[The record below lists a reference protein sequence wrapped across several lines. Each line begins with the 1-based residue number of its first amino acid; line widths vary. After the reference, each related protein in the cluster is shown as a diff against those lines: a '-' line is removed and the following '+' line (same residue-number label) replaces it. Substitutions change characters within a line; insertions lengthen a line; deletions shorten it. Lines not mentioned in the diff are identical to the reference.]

1 MEFLSIWFPT
11 SDYLNCSLTAIDG
24 FFVILTAND
33 GFLWFLTA
41 IDGFLQ
47 F

>member
-1 MEFLSIWFPT
+1 MDFLQF
-11 SDYLNCSLTAIDG
+11 LTAI
-24 FFVILTAND
+24 D

-47 F
+47 FLTAIDGFLLGKCKSAPRQG